1 MTLQAIEHTEENY
14 KILIIME
21 AIQIINGTEFRYEIL
36 SLEGIFFGDKLY
48 RVKNKDTG
56 YITKLWKSEI
66 KIL

>member
-1 MTLQAIEHTEENY
+1 
-14 KILIIME
+14 ME